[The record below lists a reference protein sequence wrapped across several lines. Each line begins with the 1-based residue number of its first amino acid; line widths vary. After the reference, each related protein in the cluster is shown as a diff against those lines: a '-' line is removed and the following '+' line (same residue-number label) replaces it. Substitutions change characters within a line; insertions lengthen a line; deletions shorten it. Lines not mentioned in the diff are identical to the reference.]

1 MADKVDTRT
10 REPEQPMGFYE
21 QVLNT
26 YQQLRDEVSLGAVVL
41 RSKDEPWEQARQGR
55 LRFFSHFAKWNKLAA
70 PGWMVFEQD
79 IRRHSGK
86 HVHQGG
92 LVIFVM
98 DGVGYS
104 VVDGVR
110 YDWKKGDLIVLPIK
124 PGGCEHQ
131 HFNLKEG
138 EPCHWMAFVFR
149 PFEERLGNQFQQRE
163 ISSEWQPA

>member
-1 MADKVDTRT
+1 MLAEAAARS
-10 REPEQPMGFYE
+10 
-21 QVLNT
+21 
-26 YQQLRDEVSLGAVVL
+26 SLVNMSPLDA
-41 RSKDEPWEQARQGR
+41 AA
-55 LRFFSHFAKWNKLAA
+55 FAAA
-70 PGWMVFEQD
+70 PGWSVFQHD

-92 LVIFVM
+92 LVIFVLE
-98 DGVGYS
+98 GRGYS

-149 PFEERLGNQFQQRE
+149 PFEERLGNQFQQHE

>member
-1 MADKVDTRT
+1 MAQNVGTRT
-10 REPEQPMGFYE
+10 REPEPPMGLYDE
-21 QVLNT
+21 ILNI
-26 YQQLRDEVSLGAVVL
+26 YKQKRENAAKGAVVI
-41 RSKDEPWEQARQGR
+41 RSKDTLWEQARQGR
-55 LRFFSHFAKWNKLAA
+55 LRFFSHLRYFDKLAA
-70 PGWMVFEQD
+70 PGWLVFEQD

-92 LVIFVM
+92 LNIFVLE
-98 DGVGYS
+98 GKGYT